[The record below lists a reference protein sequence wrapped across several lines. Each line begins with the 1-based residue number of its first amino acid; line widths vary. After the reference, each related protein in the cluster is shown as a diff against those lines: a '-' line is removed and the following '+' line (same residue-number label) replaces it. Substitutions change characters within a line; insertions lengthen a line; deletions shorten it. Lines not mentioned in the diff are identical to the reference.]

1 MQLPKN
7 RELSFEKQYIPLILC
22 IILGVDTVGNMS
34 QGPGWRGYKKHKK
47 TSLRIYRPTYL
58 WPTLFFISSNY
69 CNNINNVTVLYL

>member
-22 IILGVDTVGNMS
+22 IIVGVDTVGNMS

-47 TSLRIYRPTYL
+47 TNLRIYRPTYL
-58 WPTLFFISSNY
+58 
-69 CNNINNVTVLYL
+69 